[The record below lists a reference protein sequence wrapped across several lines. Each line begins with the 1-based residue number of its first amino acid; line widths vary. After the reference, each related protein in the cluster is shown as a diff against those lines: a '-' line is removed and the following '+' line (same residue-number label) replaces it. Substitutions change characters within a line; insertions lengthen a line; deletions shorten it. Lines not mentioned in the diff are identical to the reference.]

1 MGIGG
6 AAPSGTCEEE
16 DGDVADEGETEADR
30 ADHVDAARSWAVT
43 EQHHAAGG
51 DGDREDDYLHG

>member
-1 MGIGG
+1 
-6 AAPSGTCEEE
+6 
-16 DGDVADEGETEADR
+16 VADEGETEADR